1 MKPQQC
7 VQNFAALY
15 KIFDTELV
23 ALSTSA
29 HIGHASTSIVSD
41 TQTTRCFSFFST
53 ELVVAFLFTAFLWLY
68 SGREV
73 AVFVM

>member
-1 MKPQQC
+1 MKPGQC
-7 VQNFAALY
+7 VQNFTALY

-29 HIGHASTSIVSD
+29 HIGHASTPIVND
-41 TQTTRCFSFFST
+41 TQAIRCFSLFSS
-53 ELVVAFLFTAFLWLY
+53 ELVEAFLFMVFLSLY
-68 SGREV
+68 HGREV